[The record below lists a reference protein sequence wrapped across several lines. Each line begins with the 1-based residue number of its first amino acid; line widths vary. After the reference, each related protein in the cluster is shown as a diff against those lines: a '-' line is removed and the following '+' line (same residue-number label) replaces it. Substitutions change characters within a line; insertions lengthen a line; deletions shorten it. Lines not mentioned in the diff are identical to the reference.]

1 MPWDTAWNA
10 VLDWL
15 SQVITPNWNDVIG
28 WLPSLLFLLLIVI
41 FLAIIGRWW
50 TEAGRN
56 ASRVPAPRRPLPPAG
71 LHVPGPSLWP
81 FLLPIG
87 AAVLFFG
94 LVFHPGR
101 IGQPSLD
108 SAGQPTVAAAVSMGS
123 VFNLPI
129 IALGLLIG
137 LIGIVGWYR
146 DAGRE
151 WQHTEHPDHRLAVA
165 TPEPAPPSAPPPGVH
180 LPGPS
185 PWPFFIPIA
194 MAVVF
199 FGLIFSPAL
208 ALGGVLMVFIA
219 GIGWYRDANS
229 ELRQVETGHL
239 PEPPSHDTHR
249 AFPTALVGVY
259 AAIGIVAVALTFAP
273 QTIRFV
279 NATPAPSPSASAGGG
294 GTASSAIKLVA
305 KDIKFDLSTI
315 TVAAD
320 KPFTITFDNE
330 DSVPHNVAIFEGSD
344 ATGKN
349 VFRGKIDAGPKTLTY
364 DVSALPAGT
373 YYFHCDVHPT
383 MNGTLVSK

>member
-15 SQVITPNWNDVIG
+15 SQVITPDWNDVIG

-41 FLAIIGRWW
+41 FLAILFRWW
-50 TEAGRN
+50 SETGRN
-56 ASRVPAPRRPLPPAG
+56 ASRVPARRPPAAPAG
-71 LHVPGPSLWP
+71 LHLPGPSIWP

-87 AAVLFFG
+87 AAILLLG
-94 LVFHPGR
+94 LVVHPGR
-101 IGQPSLD
+101 IGQPTLD
-108 SAGQPTVAAAVSMGS
+108 SAGNPTVGAAVGLGS
-123 VFNLPI
+123 VFNVPVI
-129 IALGLLIG
+129 VLGLVIG
-137 LIGIVGWYR
+137 LIGIIGWYR

-151 WQHTEHPDHRLAVA
+151 WHHAENPERALVPA
-165 TPEPAPPSAPPPGVH
+165 TPELAPHLAPPPGIH

-185 PWPFFIPIA
+185 AWPFFVPLA
-194 MAVVF
+194 LAVVF

-208 ALGGVLMVFIA
+208 VLGGLLMGLIA
-219 GIGWYRDANS
+219 AIGWYRDANR
-229 ELRQVETGHL
+229 ELRQVEAGHA
-239 PEPPSHDTHR
+239 PTPTSHDPAR

-259 AAIGIVAVALTFAP
+259 AAIGVIAVALTFAP

-279 NATPAPSPSASAGGG
+279 NATPAPSASAPAGGG
-294 GTASSAIKLVA
+294 EAPSSAIKLIA

-330 DSVPHNVAIFEGSD
+330 DAVPHNVAIFEGTD

-349 VFRGKIDAGPKTLTY
+349 VFRGTIDAGPKTLTY
-364 DVSALPAGT
+364 DVPALPAGT